1 MKNLILILLLLSFG
15 NNYCNNLISNDSI
28 KSGNPILFAEMVIG
42 FSNGSIKGLSG
53 IASIN
58 YQYKNNFFTFRGLE
72 IIDDKKVGSFLF
84 IPFLVQEEKINEYA
98 LLYGKRFIYGNHS
111 LSYSLGVA
119 YIDREYLLDD
129 LSTVSNYNN
138 LNYAKESFV
147 GLPFELNVKW
157 FNSKKE
163 RYRIY
168 ELIPVGSPVG
178 FANSI
183 GFKFYGAIAK
193 QSYIG
198 IGISFGLGWHKKY

>member
-1 MKNLILILLLLSFG
+1 MKNIILIILLLSFG

-28 KSGNPILFAEMVIG
+28 KSQNPILFAEMVIAY
-42 FSNGSIKGLSG
+42 SNGDVKGLSG
-53 IASIN
+53 IGSLN
-58 YQYKNNFFTFRGLE
+58 YQYRNNLFSFRGLE
-72 IIDDKKVGSFLF
+72 IIDDKKVGNFLIF
-84 IPFLVQEEKINEYA
+84 PFLVQEEKINEYA
-98 LLYGKRFIYGNHS
+98 ILYGRRFIYDNHS

-119 YIDREYLLDD
+119 YIDREYLVDD
-129 LSTVSNYNN
+129 LNTVSNYYN
-138 LNYAKESFV
+138 LNYAEESFV

-168 ELIPVGSPVG
+168 ELIPVGRQVG

-193 QSYIG
+193 KSYIG
-198 IGISFGLGWHKKY
+198 IGISFGLGWHKTY